1 MTLYEIITKK
11 KHNAELTADEIKW
24 VVAGFCRGD
33 IPDYQMS
40 ALLMAVCFNSL
51 SDRETA
57 DLTMAMAH
65 SGDMLK
71 PETGGFNADKHS
83 TGGVGDKTTLITA
96 PVAAAC
102 GVFVPKMSGR
112 GLGHTGGT
120 IDKLESIPGFR
131 TDLPYEKFIGTVKKA
146 GFAVASQTGTLV
158 PADKK
163 IYALRNATATVDS
176 IPLICSSIMSKKI
189 ATGADGIVLDVKAG
203 DGAFMKTEA
212 EAEKLAEAMVR
223 VGQLAG
229 RKCSAV
235 LTDMSKPLGKA
246 VGNSLEVIEAIE
258 TLKGNTPKD
267 SPLREISLTLAA
279 EMLVTAGKGDSE
291 QCFAIAEKAL
301 ESGAAL
307 ERLKLMIELQ
317 GGDPRVI
324 EDYSLFGKARF
335 RREIFADREGFLNG
349 IACEQTGLTS
359 LRLGAGRLTKESNID
374 PSAGILF
381 DKAVGE
387 QVCKG
392 ERLASLMTSTEAG
405 LDDIAEEFK
414 QVFQIEETIREQEN
428 FPKKNII
435 KIIKGY

>member
-11 KHNAELTADEIKW
+11 KHNAELSTEEINR
-24 VVAGFCRGD
+24 VVAGFSRGD

-40 ALLMAVCFNSL
+40 ALLMAICFNSL

-65 SGDMLK
+65 SGDMLR

-96 PVAAAC
+96 PIAAAC

-120 IDKLESIPGFR
+120 IDKLEAIPGFR

-146 GFAVASQTGTLV
+146 GFAVASQTGSLV

-176 IPLICSSIMSKKI
+176 IPLICSSIMSKKL
-189 ATGADGIVLDVKAG
+189 ATGADGIVLDVKVG
-203 DGAFMKTEA
+203 DGAFMKTAA

-223 VGQLAG
+223 VGRLAG

-279 EMLVTAGKGDSE
+279 EMLVTAGKGSSE
-291 QCFAIAEKAL
+291 QCLAMAEKAL
-301 ESGAAL
+301 DSGAAL
-307 ERLKLMIELQ
+307 ERLRLMIELQ
-317 GGDPRVI
+317 GGDPHVI
-324 EDYSLFGKARF
+324 DDYSLFGKAPF
-335 RREIFADREGFLNG
+335 RREIFADRDGVLNG
-349 IACEQTGLTS
+349 IACEQTGLAS
-359 LRLGAGRLTKESNID
+359 LQLGAGRLTKESDID
-374 PSAGILF
+374 SSAGIVF

-387 QVCKG
+387 RVCKG
-392 ERLASLMTSTEAG
+392 ERLAALMSSTKDG
-405 LDDIAEEFK
+405 LDNIAEEFK
-414 QVFQIEETIREQEN
+414 GVFRIEEGSGVQEN

>member
-11 KHNAELTADEIKW
+11 KHNAELSAEEINW

-65 SGDMLK
+65 SGDMLR

-83 TGGVGDKTTLITA
+83 TGGVGDKITLIAA
-96 PVAAAC
+96 PIAAAC

-120 IDKLESIPGFR
+120 IDKLEAVPGLS
-131 TDLPYEKFIGTVKKA
+131 TALPYEKFIGTVKKA

-189 ATGADGIVLDVKAG
+189 ATGADGIVLDVKVG

-212 EAEKLAEAMVR
+212 EAEKLAAAMVR

-235 LTDMSKPLGKA
+235 LTDMSKPLGMA

-258 TLKGNTPKD
+258 TLKGNVPEN
-267 SPLREISLTLAA
+267 SALREISLTLAA
-279 EMLVTAGKGDSE
+279 EMLVTAGKGNSE

-301 ESGAAL
+301 TSGAAL
-307 ERLKLMIELQ
+307 ERLRMMIELQ

-324 EDYSLFGKARF
+324 EDYSLFGKARYSC
-335 RREIFADREGFLNG
+335 EVFADRSGYLNG
-349 IACEQTGLTS
+349 IACEETGLTA
-359 LRLGAGRLTKESNID
+359 LKLGAGRQTKESDID
-374 PSAGILF
+374 PTAGIVF
-381 DKAVGE
+381 DRSVGDFVSE
-387 QVCKG
+387 G
-392 ERLASLMTSTEAG
+392 ERLAVLYSSTECG
-405 LDDIAEEFK
+405 IDGIAADFGK
-414 QVFQIEETIREQEN
+414 VFRIEDSRKN
-428 FPKKNII
+428 DPKKNII

>member
-11 KHNAELTADEIKW
+11 KHNAELSAEEINW

-57 DLTMAMAH
+57 DLTMAMAR
-65 SGDMLK
+65 SGDMLR

-83 TGGVGDKTTLITA
+83 TGGVGDKITLIAA
-96 PVAAAC
+96 PIAAAC

-120 IDKLESIPGFR
+120 IDKLEAVPGLS
-131 TDLPYEKFIGTVKKA
+131 TALPYEKFIGTVKKA

-189 ATGADGIVLDVKAG
+189 ATGADGIVLDVKVG
-203 DGAFMKTEA
+203 DGAFMKTEGD
-212 EAEKLAEAMVR
+212 AEKLAAAMVR

-235 LTDMSKPLGKA
+235 LTDMSKPLGMA

-258 TLKGNTPKD
+258 TLKGNVPEN
-267 SPLREISLTLAA
+267 SALREISLTLAA
-279 EMLVTAGKGDSE
+279 EMLVTAGKGNSE

-301 ESGAAL
+301 TSGAAL
-307 ERLKLMIELQ
+307 ERLRMMIELQ

-324 EDYSLFGKARF
+324 EDYGLFGKARYS
-335 RREIFADREGFLNG
+335 REVFVERSGYLNG
-349 IACEQTGLTS
+349 IACEETGLTA
-359 LRLGAGRLTKESNID
+359 LKLGAGRQTKESDID
-374 PSAGILF
+374 PTAGIVF
-381 DKAVGE
+381 DRSVGDFVSE
-387 QVCKG
+387 G
-392 ERLASLMTSTEAG
+392 ERLAVLYSSAECG
-405 LDDIAEEFK
+405 IDGIAADFGK
-414 QVFQIEETIREQEN
+414 VFRIEDSRKN
-428 FPKKNII
+428 DPKKNII

>member
-11 KHNAELTADEIKW
+11 KHNAELSTEEINW

-65 SGDMLK
+65 SGDMLR

-83 TGGVGDKTTLITA
+83 TGGVGDKITLIAA
-96 PVAAAC
+96 PIAAAC

-120 IDKLESIPGFR
+120 IDKLEAVPGLS
-131 TDLPYEKFIGTVKKA
+131 TALPYEKFIGTVKKA

-189 ATGADGIVLDVKAG
+189 ATGADGIVLDVKVG
-203 DGAFMKTEA
+203 DGAFMKTE
-212 EAEKLAEAMVR
+212 EDAEKLAAAMVR

-235 LTDMSKPLGKA
+235 LTDMSKPLGTA

-258 TLKGNTPKD
+258 TLKGNVPED
-267 SPLREISLTLAA
+267 SALREISLTLAA
-279 EMLVTAGKGDSE
+279 EMLVTAGKGNSE

-301 ESGAAL
+301 TSGAAL
-307 ERLKLMIELQ
+307 ERLRLMLELQ

-324 EDYSLFGKARF
+324 EDYSLFGKARYSC
-335 RREIFADREGFLNG
+335 EVFADRSGYLNG
-349 IACEQTGLTS
+349 IACEETGLTA
-359 LRLGAGRLTKESNID
+359 LRLGAGRQTKESDID
-374 PSAGILF
+374 PTAGIVF
-381 DKAVGE
+381 DKTVGDF
-387 QVCKG
+387 VSKG
-392 ERLASLMTSTEAG
+392 ERLAVLYSSAECG
-405 LDDIAEEFK
+405 IDGIAADFGK
-414 QVFQIEETIREQEN
+414 VFRIEDSRKN
-428 FPKKNII
+428 DPKKNII

>member
-1 MTLYEIITKK
+1 MTIYEIITKK
-11 KHNAELTADEIKW
+11 KHNAELSTEEIEW

-57 DLTMAMAH
+57 DLTMAMAR
-65 SGDMLK
+65 SGDMLR

-83 TGGVGDKTTLITA
+83 TGGVGDKITLIAA
-96 PVAAAC
+96 PIAAAC

-120 IDKLESIPGFR
+120 IDKLESIPGFC
-131 TDLPYEKFIGTVKKA
+131 TELPYDKFIGTVKKA
-146 GFAVASQTGTLV
+146 GFAVAGQTGTLV

-176 IPLICSSIMSKKI
+176 IPLICSSIMSKKL
-189 ATGADGIVLDVKAG
+189 ATGADGIVLDVKVG

-212 EAEKLAEAMVR
+212 DAEKLAAAMVR

-235 LTDMSKPLGKA
+235 LTDMSKPLGRA

-258 TLKGNTPKD
+258 ALKGNAPD
-267 SPLREISLTLAA
+267 DIREISLALAA

-291 QCFAIAEKAL
+291 QCLEMAENAL
-301 ESGAAL
+301 TSGAAL
-307 ERLKLMIELQ
+307 ERLRLMIELQ

-324 EDYSLFGKARF
+324 EDYGLFGKARYCH
-335 RREIFADREGFLNG
+335 EMFADRSGFINAV
-349 IACEQTGLTS
+349 ACEKTGLIA
-359 LRLGAGRLTKESNID
+359 LRLGAGRQTKEADID
-374 PSAGILF
+374 PTAGIVF
-381 DKAVGE
+381 DKTVGDF
-387 QVCKG
+387 VSKG
-392 ERLASLMTSTEAG
+392 ERLAVMYTSAECD
-405 LDDIAEEFK
+405 LDGIAAEFGE
-414 QVFQIEETIREQEN
+414 VFRIGDKKESAA
-428 FPKKNII
+428 KKNII
-435 KIIKGY
+435 KIVKGY

>member
-11 KHNAELTADEIKW
+11 KHNAELTAEEINW
-24 VVAGFCRGD
+24 VVAGYCRGD

-120 IDKLESIPGFR
+120 IDKLEAIPGFR
-131 TDLPYEKFIGTVKKA
+131 TDLSYKSFISTVKKA

-189 ATGADGIVLDVKAG
+189 ATGADGIVLDVKVG
-203 DGAFMKTEA
+203 DGAFMKTA
-212 EAEKLAEAMVR
+212 EDAERLAEAMVR
-223 VGQLAG
+223 VGRLAG

-235 LTDMSKPLGKA
+235 LTDMSKPLGRA
-246 VGNSLEVIEAIE
+246 VGNSLEVMEAIDV
-258 TLKGNTPKD
+258 LKGNAPKD

-291 QCFAIAEKAL
+291 QCFAMAEKAL
-301 ESGAAL
+301 DSGAAL
-307 ERLKLMIELQ
+307 EKLRLMTELQ

-324 EDYSLFGKARF
+324 EDCGLFGEARF
-335 RREIFADREGFLNG
+335 RVDVTAAESGTISG
-349 IACEQTGLTS
+349 IACERTGLAAM
-359 LRLGAGRLTKESNID
+359 RLGAGRLTKESDID
-374 PSAGILF
+374 PTAGIVFHKTVGDSVSAG
-381 DKAVGE
+381 DT
-387 QVCKG
+387 
-392 ERLASLMTSTEAG
+392 LATLMTSTDCGIEE
-405 LDDIAEEFK
+405 IAEDFRG
-414 QVFQIEETIREQEN
+414 VFQIGAQEN

>member
-11 KHNAELTADEIKW
+11 KHNAELSAEEINW

-65 SGDMLK
+65 SGDMLR

-83 TGGVGDKTTLITA
+83 TGGVGDKITLIAA
-96 PVAAAC
+96 PIAAAC

-120 IDKLESIPGFR
+120 IDKLEAVPGLS
-131 TDLPYEKFIGTVKKA
+131 TALPYEKFIGTVKKA

-189 ATGADGIVLDVKAG
+189 ATGADGIVLDVKVG
-203 DGAFMKTEA
+203 DGAFMKTEGD
-212 EAEKLAEAMVR
+212 AEKLAAAMVR

-235 LTDMSKPLGKA
+235 LTDMSKPLGMA

-258 TLKGNTPKD
+258 TLKGNV
-267 SPLREISLTLAA
+267 SENSALREISLTLAA
-279 EMLVTAGKGDSE
+279 EMLVTAGKGNSE

-301 ESGAAL
+301 TSGAAL
-307 ERLKLMIELQ
+307 ERLRLMLELQ
-317 GGDPRVI
+317 GGDPRVT
-324 EDYSLFGKARF
+324 EDYGLFGKARYSC
-335 RREIFADREGFLNG
+335 EVFADRSGYLNG
-349 IACEQTGLTS
+349 IACEETGLTA
-359 LRLGAGRLTKESNID
+359 LKLGAGRQTKESDID
-374 PSAGILF
+374 PTAGIVF
-381 DKAVGE
+381 DRSVGDFVSE
-387 QVCKG
+387 G
-392 ERLASLMTSTEAG
+392 ERLAVLYSSAECG
-405 LDDIAEEFK
+405 IDGIAADFGK
-414 QVFQIEETIREQEN
+414 VFRIEDSRKN
-428 FPKKNII
+428 DPKKNII

>member
-11 KHNAELTADEIKW
+11 KHNAELSAEEINW

-65 SGDMLK
+65 SGDMLR

-83 TGGVGDKTTLITA
+83 TGGVGDKITLIAA
-96 PVAAAC
+96 PIAAAC

-120 IDKLESIPGFR
+120 IDKLEAVPGLS
-131 TDLPYEKFIGTVKKA
+131 TALPYEKFIGTVKKA

-189 ATGADGIVLDVKAG
+189 ATGADGIVLDVKVG
-203 DGAFMKTEA
+203 DGAFMKTEGD
-212 EAEKLAEAMVR
+212 AEKLAAAMVR

-235 LTDMSKPLGKA
+235 LTDMSKPLGMA

-258 TLKGNTPKD
+258 TLKGNVPEN
-267 SPLREISLTLAA
+267 SALREISLTLAA
-279 EMLVTAGKGDSE
+279 EMLVTAGKGNSE

-301 ESGAAL
+301 TSGAAL
-307 ERLKLMIELQ
+307 ERLRMMIELQ

-324 EDYSLFGKARF
+324 EDYSLFGKARYSC
-335 RREIFADREGFLNG
+335 EVFADRSGYLNG
-349 IACEQTGLTS
+349 IACEETGLTA
-359 LRLGAGRLTKESNID
+359 LRLGAGRQTKESDID
-374 PSAGILF
+374 PTAGIVF
-381 DKAVGE
+381 DRSVGDFVSE
-387 QVCKG
+387 G
-392 ERLASLMTSTEAG
+392 ERLAVLYSSAECG
-405 LDDIAEEFK
+405 IDGIAADFGK
-414 QVFQIEETIREQEN
+414 VFRIEDSRKN
-428 FPKKNII
+428 DPKKNII

>member
-11 KHNAELTADEIKW
+11 KHNAELSAEEINW

-65 SGDMLK
+65 SGDMLR

-83 TGGVGDKTTLITA
+83 TGGVGDKITLIAA
-96 PVAAAC
+96 PIAAAC

-120 IDKLESIPGFR
+120 IDKLEAVPGLS
-131 TDLPYEKFIGTVKKA
+131 TALPYEKFIGTVKKA

-189 ATGADGIVLDVKAG
+189 ATGADGIVLDVKVG
-203 DGAFMKTEA
+203 DGAFMKTEGD
-212 EAEKLAEAMVR
+212 AEKLAAAMVR

-235 LTDMSKPLGKA
+235 LTDMSKPLGMA

-258 TLKGNTPKD
+258 TLKGNVPEN
-267 SPLREISLTLAA
+267 SALREISLTLAA
-279 EMLVTAGKGDSE
+279 EMLVTAGKGNSE

-301 ESGAAL
+301 TSGAAL
-307 ERLKLMIELQ
+307 ERLRLMLELQ
-317 GGDPRVI
+317 GGDPRVT
-324 EDYSLFGKARF
+324 EDYGLFGKARYSC
-335 RREIFADREGFLNG
+335 EVFADRSGYLNG
-349 IACEQTGLTS
+349 IACEETGLTA
-359 LRLGAGRLTKESNID
+359 LRLGAGRQTKESDID
-374 PSAGILF
+374 PTAGIVF
-381 DKAVGE
+381 DRSVGDFVSE
-387 QVCKG
+387 G
-392 ERLASLMTSTEAG
+392 ERLAVLYSSAECG
-405 LDDIAEEFK
+405 IDGIAADFGK
-414 QVFQIEETIREQEN
+414 VFRIEDSRKN
-428 FPKKNII
+428 DPKKNII

>member
-11 KHNAELTADEIKW
+11 KHNAELSAEEINW

-33 IPDYQMS
+33 IPDYPMS

-65 SGDMLK
+65 SGDMLR

-83 TGGVGDKTTLITA
+83 TGGVGDKITLIAA
-96 PVAAAC
+96 PIAAAC

-120 IDKLESIPGFR
+120 IDKLEAVPGLS
-131 TDLPYEKFIGTVKKA
+131 TALPYEKFIGTVKKA

-189 ATGADGIVLDVKAG
+189 ATGADGIVLDVKVG
-203 DGAFMKTEA
+203 DGAFMKTEGD
-212 EAEKLAEAMVR
+212 AEKLAAAMVR

-235 LTDMSKPLGKA
+235 LTDMSKPLGMA

-258 TLKGNTPKD
+258 TLKGNVPEN
-267 SPLREISLTLAA
+267 SALREISLTLAA
-279 EMLVTAGKGDSE
+279 EMLVTAGKGNSE

-301 ESGAAL
+301 TSGAAL
-307 ERLKLMIELQ
+307 ERLRLMLELQ
-317 GGDPRVI
+317 GGDPRVT
-324 EDYSLFGKARF
+324 EDYGLFGKARYSC
-335 RREIFADREGFLNG
+335 EVFADRSGYLNG
-349 IACEQTGLTS
+349 IACEETGLTA
-359 LRLGAGRLTKESNID
+359 LKLGAGRQTKESDID
-374 PSAGILF
+374 PTAGIIF
-381 DKAVGE
+381 DRSVGDFVSE
-387 QVCKG
+387 G
-392 ERLASLMTSTEAG
+392 ERLAVLYSSAECG
-405 LDDIAEEFK
+405 IDGIAADFGK
-414 QVFQIEETIREQEN
+414 VFRIEDSRKN
-428 FPKKNII
+428 DPKKNII

>member
-1 MTLYEIITKK
+1 
-11 KHNAELTADEIKW
+11 
-24 VVAGFCRGD
+24 
-33 IPDYQMS
+33 
-40 ALLMAVCFNSL
+40 
-51 SDRETA
+51 
-57 DLTMAMAH
+57 
-65 SGDMLK
+65 
-71 PETGGFNADKHS
+71 
-83 TGGVGDKTTLITA
+83 
-96 PVAAAC
+96 
-102 GVFVPKMSGR
+102 
-112 GLGHTGGT
+112 
-120 IDKLESIPGFR
+120 
-131 TDLPYEKFIGTVKKA
+131 
-146 GFAVASQTGTLV
+146 
-158 PADKK
+158 
-163 IYALRNATATVDS
+163 
-176 IPLICSSIMSKKI
+176 
-189 ATGADGIVLDVKAG
+189 
-203 DGAFMKTEA
+203 MKTEA

-359 LRLGAGRLTKESNID
+359 LRLGAGRLTKESDID

-381 DKAVGE
+381 DKAIGE